1 MELKIKDRLPAKR
14 ILVTGAAG
22 FMGSHEVEALVSM
35 GYETYAVDDFS
46 GGFPENIPKGCK
58 FTRLDLRDR
67 HAVERYM
74 KKIRPDIIF
83 HDAAFATEG
92 GSQFTPI
99 NSTERNY
106 NIYLNTLVAGLRH
119 GMKKMVFAS
128 SMSVYGGQ
136 KAPFSEEMPRM
147 PEDVYAVAKAASEHT
162 TELLSRVHGFEYT
175 IIRPHNVYG
184 VRQNLSDPYRN
195 VIAIFI
201 NRLMQGKPFFIY
213 GNGSQHR
220 SFTYIDDYTPYIL
233 KAGLSRR
240 FNREIFNIG
249 PRETVSIKG
258 LAELVIKEYFGSM
271 KQCPKHLL
279 PRYLPDRPLEVK
291 LAYCTHHKAEKLLG
305 YRTSVSIEQGVSRM
319 VAWARSKGPQEF
331 VYLKGGLELVS
342 RTTPSTWSKKLY

>member
-1 MELKIKDRLPAKR
+1 MNTGISDPLPAR
-14 ILVTGAAG
+14 CVLVTGAAG
-22 FMGSHEVEALVSM
+22 FMGSYETEELVRM
-35 GYETYAVDDFS
+35 GYQTYAVDDLS
-46 GGFPENIPKGCK
+46 GGYRENIPKGCK
-58 FTRLDLRDR
+58 FTRLDLRNR
-67 HAVERYM
+67 NAVERYM
-74 KKIRPDIIF
+74 KKIRPEIIF

-136 KAPFSEEMPRM
+136 KAPFSEDMPRM

-162 TELLSRVHGFEYT
+162 TELLARVHRFDYT

-184 VRQNLSDPYRN
+184 ERQNLSDPYRN

-213 GNGSQHR
+213 GNGSQQR
-220 SFTYIDDYTPYIL
+220 SFTHIDDYTPYVL

-240 FNREIFNIG
+240 FNGEKFNIG
-249 PRETVSIKG
+249 PRETISIKA
-258 LAELVIKEYFGSM
+258 LAELVIAEYFGSM
-271 KQCPKHLL
+271 EACPKHLL
-279 PRYLPDRPLEVK
+279 PKYLPDRPLEVR
-291 LAYCTHHKAEKLLG
+291 LAYCTHKKAEKLLG
-305 YRTSVSIEQGVSRM
+305 YRTTVNIGQGVSRM
-319 VAWARSKGPQEF
+319 VAWARSKGPQKF
-331 VYLKGGLELVS
+331 AYLKDGLELVS
-342 RTTPSTWSKKLY
+342 RTTPTTWSKKRY